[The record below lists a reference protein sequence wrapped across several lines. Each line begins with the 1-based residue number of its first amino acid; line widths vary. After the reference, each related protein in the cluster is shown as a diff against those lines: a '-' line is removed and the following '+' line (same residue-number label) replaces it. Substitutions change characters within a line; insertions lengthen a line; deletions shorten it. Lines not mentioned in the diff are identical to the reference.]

1 MHQPSYGTK
10 ISGRHEKTPWVDM
23 SGLRHILR
31 QKPARTGSGLLIS
44 VHFAPALPLLA
55 ALCFLSALFSH
66 LSAPSKAGDCHEI
79 SLPHRH
85 H

>member
-44 VHFAPALPLLA
+44 VHFAPALQLLA
-55 ALCFLSALFSH
+55 ALCFLPALFFS
-66 LSAPSKAGDCHEI
+66 PEC
-79 SLPHRH
+79 P
-85 H
+85 